1 MRRGFTLVELLGT
14 LVILSILLI
23 IVFASVTSV
32 INDSKNTVYNKQI
45 SFILSGT
52 YDYTLKYPDELPKTK
67 GEKKYISLLKL
78 QKNGFVDDL
87 INPKSKN
94 LFPIDLVISI
104 EYTGG
109 NYKYS
114 DKHSKLY
121 GSYLYKVMMS
131 DANKSNNQLLKPTL
145 ELECKKNKLGEDQL
159 VNKISED
166 TYYTPMGVGSEYSS
180 CSLKEK
186 SNIHNVLEVILDNP
200 YDENGKDVEY
210 VDTTK
215 KGAYYKYF
223 IAIDDNGNSNYLVQN
238 IVLDDKEVPVL
249 TIPESITEIA
259 KSVTKFD
266 LMKDVTCTDNSGKC
280 NVTTEGEIT
289 FGVPDSYSIKYV
301 AKDPSGNTSTANRT
315 IRVLDE

>member
-32 INDSKNTVYNKQI
+32 INNSKNTVYDRQI
-45 SFILSGT
+45 SSILSGT

-109 NYKYS
+109 NYKYN

-121 GSYLYKVMMS
+121 GSYLYTVMMS

-145 ELECKKNKLGEDQL
+145 ELECNDTNQII
-159 VNKISED
+159 NKIGD
-166 TYYTPMGVGSEYSS
+166 DIYYTPMGVGNDYVT
-180 CSLKEK
+180 CSLKAK
-186 SNIHNVLEVILDNP
+186 SNIHNTLEVILDNP
-200 YDENGKDVEY
+200 YDKNSKDVNII
-210 VDTTK
+210 DTTK
-215 KGAYYKYF
+215 KGVYYKYF

-238 IVLDDKEVPVL
+238 IVLDDEEVPIL
-249 TIPESITEIA
+249 TIPESTTEIA

-280 NVTTEGEIT
+280 NVTTEGKIT

-301 AKDPSGNTSTANRT
+301 AKDPSGNTSTVNRT